1 MMIRFSLPFL
11 AGLLAVAQPLAAA
24 ENRCGWIQNPTPGNL
39 WLDDSQG
46 SWLLSAQGSDDEALG
61 MENISD
67 FSERDFVRTNGNYGY
82 ACACMKVET
91 DSAAKRIVAVYS
103 FKQLALAKCEKDAR
117 LPSPT
122 Q

>member
-1 MMIRFSLPFL
+1 MTYRLTLAL
-11 AGLLAVAQPLAAA
+11 AGSLLFATQALATP

-46 SWLLSAQGSDDEALG
+46 SWLLSTQGGEDEALG

-67 FSERDFVRTNGNYGY
+67 FSEREFVATNGNYGY

-103 FKQLALAKCEKDAR
+103 FKQLALAKCENDAS

-122 Q
+122 R